1 MFTPRVPHAT
11 LPRKREQLS
20 KPREF
25 LAGNPRSAQ
34 SRNPGFAGI
43 AQRKEATVR
52 SNDMEA
58 LALDALDLVRNG
70 LLVNLRFMSAAFAR
84 LAPLPTP
91 GATFATDGAH
101 LRFDPATWARTYARD
116 SAEATRSYLHVVLH
130 NVFLHLYPGAN
141 VEPDLWDI
149 ACDMVV
155 ESVIDQLDLP
165 ATRTATAAASRPEL
179 ERMAEEAGLMT
190 AERVYAALRERR
202 AAGAS
207 ADELAR
213 LAARFSV
220 DDHRP
225 WHTATV
231 AEGDGGNLAEGE
243 AAEGE
248 GQRGAAAGAAD
259 TPGTDMDIPDEAADV
274 PYSHEAHR
282 AMDAADITQKE
293 APEHAARAIG
303 ERFADTVQLDR
314 SREQWENAALEMGI
328 QLDAYAKL
336 WGIEG
341 SNLAMNLRKVTREKH
356 DYRAF
361 LRKFSRMGEQIRV
374 NDDEF
379 DYVFY
384 TYGLQL
390 YGNLPL
396 VEPVEFAEEKRI
408 RDFVIAIDTS
418 ASTKD
423 GLVRRFIERTY
434 SILADETS
442 FFSKMNVLVIQC
454 DAAVTDVARITCLRD
469 LEDYLENPVIKGLG
483 GTDFRPVFA
492 YVDEALAAG
501 ELNDLG
507 GLIYFTDGQGTY
519 PARRPAF
526 ETAFVFLDSDDA
538 AASAPV
544 PPWAMKV
551 VLDETFVLEEEP
563 L

>member
-1 MFTPRVPHAT
+1 M
-11 LPRKREQLS
+11 RKNE
-20 KPREF
+20 
-25 LAGNPRSAQ
+25 
-34 SRNPGFAGI
+34 
-43 AQRKEATVR
+43 V
-52 SNDMEA
+52 EA

-84 LAPLPTP
+84 LAPLPIP
-91 GATFATDGAH
+91 GATLATDGAH
-101 LRFDPATWARTYARD
+101 LRFDPVTWARTYAAD
-116 SAEATRSYLHVVLH
+116 PAEASRAYLHTVLH
-130 NVFLHLYPGAN
+130 CVFLHLYPG
-141 VEPDLWDI
+141 EGIDPDLWDI

-165 ATRTATAAASRPEL
+165 ATRTPQAAASRPEL

-190 AERVYAALRERR
+190 AERIYAALRDRR
-202 AAGAS
+202 GAGATD
-207 ADELAR
+207 DELAR
-213 LAARFSV
+213 LGARFHV

-225 WHTATV
+225 WHAV
-231 AEGDGGNLAEGE
+231 VIAEGE
-243 AAEGE
+243 EESGKTGEASEGE
-248 GQRGAAAGAAD
+248 A
-259 TPGTDMDIPDEAADV
+259 
-274 PYSHEAHR
+274 PYSHKAHR
-282 AMDAADITQKE
+282 AMDAADITQKD
-293 APEHAARAIG
+293 APENAARAIG

-361 LRKFSRMGEQIRV
+361 LRKFARMGEQIRV

-384 TYGLQL
+384 TYGLEL

-442 FFSKMNVLVIQC
+442 FFSHMNVLIVQC
-454 DAAVTDVARITCLRD
+454 DAAITDVARITCLRD
-469 LEDYLENPVIKGLG
+469 LEDYLENPTIKGLG
-483 GTDFRPVFA
+483 GTDFRPVFN
-492 YVDEALAAG
+492 YVDEALATGA
-501 ELNDLG
+501 LNDLG

-519 PARRPAF
+519 PTRRPAY

-551 VLDETFVLEEEP
+551 ILDETFVLEEEP

>member
-1 MFTPRVPHAT
+1 MH
-11 LPRKREQLS
+11 KNE
-20 KPREF
+20 
-25 LAGNPRSAQ
+25 
-34 SRNPGFAGI
+34 
-43 AQRKEATVR
+43 
-52 SNDMEA
+52 MEA

-84 LAPLPTP
+84 LAPLPTRD
-91 GATFATDGAH
+91 ATFATDGAH
-101 LRFDPATWARTYARD
+101 LRFDPTWWARTYAD
-116 SAEATRSYLHVVLH
+116 NPAEASRAYLHVVLH
-130 NVFLHLYPGAN
+130 NVFLHLYPGATID
-141 VEPDLWDI
+141 PDLWDI

-155 ESVIDQLDLP
+155 ESVINQLDLP
-165 ATRTATAAASRPEL
+165 ATRTARASASRPEL
-179 ERMAEEAGLMT
+179 EAMAEEAGLMT
-190 AERVYAALRERR
+190 AERVYAALRDRR
-202 AAGAS
+202 EKGATD
-207 ADELAR
+207 DELAR
-213 LAARFSV
+213 LGARFHM

-225 WHTATV
+225 WHAATV
-231 AEGDGGNLAEGE
+231 TESDASSSKDGE

-248 GQRGAAAGAAD
+248 GRTAAPAAKAD
-259 TPGTDMDIPDEAADV
+259 TSGTDMDIPDEAADV
-274 PYSHEAHR
+274 PYSHKAHR
-282 AMDAADITQKE
+282 AMDSADITQKE
-293 APEHAARAIG
+293 APENAARAIG

-361 LRKFSRMGEQIRV
+361 LRKFARMGEQIRV

-384 TYGLQL
+384 TYGLAL

-423 GLVRRFIERTY
+423 GLVRKFIERTY

-442 FFSKMNVLVIQC
+442 FFSSMNVLIIQC
-454 DAAVTDVARITCLRD
+454 DAAVTDVTRITNLHE

-483 GTDFRPVFA
+483 GTDFRPVFT
-492 YVDEALAAG
+492 YVDEALTAG
-501 ELNDLG
+501 DLHDLG

-519 PARRPAF
+519 PTRRPAY

-551 VLDETFVLEEEP
+551 VLDDTFVLEEEP

>member
-1 MFTPRVPHAT
+1 M
-11 LPRKREQLS
+11 
-20 KPREF
+20 
-25 LAGNPRSAQ
+25 AQ
-34 SRNPGFAGI
+34 VARNTGD
-43 AQRKEATVR
+43 V
-52 SNDMEA
+52 EA
-58 LALDALDLVRNG
+58 LALEALDLVRNG

-84 LAPLPTP
+84 LAPLPQP
-91 GATFATDGAH
+91 GATLATDGAH
-101 LRFDPATWARTYARD
+101 LRLDPATWARTYAAD
-116 SAEATRSYLHVVLH
+116 PAEASRAYLHVVLH

-141 VEPDLWDI
+141 VDANLWDI
-149 ACDMVV
+149 ACDVVV

-165 ATRTATAAASRPEL
+165 ATRTAQAVTSRPEL
-179 ERMAEEAGLMT
+179 ERIAAEAGLMT
-190 AERVYAALRERR
+190 AERVYAALRERC

-207 ADELAR
+207 PDELIR
-213 LAARFSV
+213 LGARFHV

-225 WHTATV
+225 WHAV
-231 AEGDGGNLAEGE
+231 VIAEGDSSPAPEGD

-248 GQRGAAAGAAD
+248 GQRSTAAGAAD
-259 TPGTDMDIPDEAADV
+259 TPGTDMDIPDEADDV
-274 PYSHEAHR
+274 PYSHKAHR
-282 AMDAADITQKE
+282 AMDSADITQKE

-341 SNLAMNLRKVTREKH
+341 SNLSMNLRKVTREKH

-361 LRKFSRMGEQIRV
+361 LRKFARMGEQIRV

-384 TYGLQL
+384 TYGLTL

-423 GLVRRFIERTY
+423 GLVRKFIERTY

-442 FFSKMNVLVIQC
+442 FFSQMNVLIVQC
-454 DAAVTDVARITCLRD
+454 DAAVTDVARITSLRD
-469 LEDYLENPVIKGLG
+469 LEDYLANPVVKGLG
-483 GTDFRPVFA
+483 GTDFRPVFHF
-492 YVDEALAAG
+492 VDEALAAG

-519 PARRPAF
+519 PAHRPAY

-551 VLDETFVLEEEP
+551 VLDDTFVLEEEY
-563 L
+563 

>member
-1 MFTPRVPHAT
+1 MGSGNDSILDMYLYETNT
-11 LPRKREQLS
+11 LLEQLDGIL
-20 KPREF
+20 
-25 LAGNPRSAQ
+25 LA
-34 SRNPGFAGI
+34 
-43 AQRKEATVR
+43 
-52 SNDMEA
+52 
-58 LALDALDLVRNG
+58 
-70 LLVNLRFMSAAFAR
+70 
-84 LAPLPTP
+84 
-91 GATFATDGAH
+91 
-101 LRFDPATWARTYARD
+101 
-116 SAEATRSYLHVVLH
+116 
-130 NVFLHLYPGAN
+130 
-141 VEPDLWDI
+141 
-149 ACDMVV
+149 
-155 ESVIDQLDLP
+155 
-165 ATRTATAAASRPEL
+165 
-179 ERMAEEAGLMT
+179 AEEADTFSEDSVNEIFRIMHTIKGSSAMMEFSSLMT
-190 AERVYAALRERR
+190 VAHRIEDLFFLVREKGMEVVPEQTRPDLFDMLFQAVDFFR
-202 AAGAS
+202 GEIEKVENDEPLSQSIDHIVNKINSLIDKIQGNPGAPSEDS
-207 ADELAR
+207 A
-213 LAARFSV
+213 
-220 DDHRP
+220 P
-225 WHTATV
+225 
-231 AEGDGGNLAEGE
+231 
-243 AAEGE
+243 
-248 GQRGAAAGAAD
+248 AAAGAAD

-274 PYSHEAHR
+274 PYSHKAHR

-492 YVDEALAAG
+492 YVDGALAAG